1 MPTRPIDS
9 WAGAS
14 QVKFMI
20 RVFFAVLL
28 LMASPAVL
36 PEAWAAATPVALSDA
51 DRALLARIE
60 TYLSSIASMD
70 ARFLQVANG
79 RMAEGRVVMARPGRM
94 RIDYD
99 PPVPV
104 RMVANGAWVLYFDT
118 KLNQIS
124 YIPASRTPLAVL
136 LRDKVRLDD
145 QVTVTKVERGA
156 GAARVSLVLTDHPD
170 SGTLTVVFEDA
181 PLRLVKWEMLDA
193 AGTHV
198 EVALLDP
205 HFGAPVD
212 DALFNM
218 VDPRENVG
226 RE

>member
-1 MPTRPIDS
+1 MDRRAPAPKVRR
-9 WAGAS
+9 
-14 QVKFMI
+14 MI
-20 RVFFAVLL
+20 RIILALL
-28 LMASPAVL
+28 LFVASPAVL
-36 PEAWAAATPVALSDA
+36 SDAWAAAAPVALSDA
-51 DRALLARIE
+51 DKAFLARVE
-60 TYLSSIASMD
+60 TYLSSIVSMD

-104 RMVANGAWVLYFDT
+104 RMVANGSWVLYFDI

-136 LRDKVRLDD
+136 LREQVRLDD
-145 QVTVTKVERGA
+145 KVTVTKVERVA
-156 GAARVSLVLTDHPD
+156 GAARVSLVLTDNPE

-181 PLRLVKWEMLDA
+181 PLRLVKWEVLDST
-193 AGTHV
+193 GTRV

-205 HFGAPVD
+205 HFGLPVD
-212 DALFNM
+212 NNLFDM
-218 VDPRENVG
+218 VDPRAKVD